1 MEAVKINAYRQS
13 SGSNRSSGLNTS
25 LRRFPIQ
32 PPLSP
37 APFTVRKISGQ
48 LDELSGGH
56 HRHDFYML
64 YWATSGTGNH
74 HINFQSCEMK
84 PGRVFFI
91 LAGQVHQVSKYAPEG
106 WMILFDS
113 MLYQHFITQNG
124 LEAQTGLFDHC
135 CPAPYVD
142 LEPGMLENFDTL
154 ARLMQNE
161 SELPVI
167 KHYLSV
173 LLLHANKQ
181 YLAGKEALF
190 FHPNAVIIRKLK
202 LLIEAHY
209 KTERLTA
216 FYCKNLG
223 LPARR
228 LNLMTTQ
235 SMGKLVMELVSDRLL
250 AESETM
256 LAATGLP
263 VKAIAYELGFIDQ
276 GHFATWF
283 RKQKGMNPKTF
294 RHNVQTHTGNSAG
307 G

>member
-13 SGSNRSSGLNTS
+13 VSSNHDSGLNTS

-37 APFTVRKISGQ
+37 APLTVRKISGQ
-48 LDELSGGH
+48 LDELSGSH

-64 YWATSGTGNH
+64 YWATAGTGCH
-74 HINFQSCEMK
+74 RINFQSCEMK

-91 LAGQVHQVSKYAPEG
+91 LAGQVHQVSNYAPEG
-106 WMILFDS
+106 WLILFDG

-142 LEPGMLENFDTL
+142 LEREMLENFDTL

-161 SELPVI
+161 RELPVI

-173 LLLHANKQ
+173 LLLQANKQ

-216 FYCKNLG
+216 FYCKHLG
-223 LPARR
+223 LPSRR
-228 LNLMTTQ
+228 LNRMTIQ
-235 SMGKLVMELVSDRLL
+235 AMGKLVMELVSDRLL
-250 AESETM
+250 AESETL

-263 VKAIAYELGFIDQ
+263 VKTIAYELGFIDQ
-276 GHFATWF
+276 GHFAIWF
-283 RKQKGMNPKTF
+283 RKRKGMNPKTF
-294 RHNVQTHTGNSAG
+294 RQNVQTHNGNSAG